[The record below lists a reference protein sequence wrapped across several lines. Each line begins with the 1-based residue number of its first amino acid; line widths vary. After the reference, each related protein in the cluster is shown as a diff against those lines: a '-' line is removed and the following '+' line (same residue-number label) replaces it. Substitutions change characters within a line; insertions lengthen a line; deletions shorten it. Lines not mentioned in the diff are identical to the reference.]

1 MGGKPIRSRQHIYFC
16 LALLMLVCGCSA
28 LDDMRREQELRDALA
43 SGDRLLLQGDFDG
56 SLKVFEGVA
65 AMAQGQPPAD
75 VAMYNMGLVYAH
87 PQNPKRDRRKAIGSF
102 QRVTAHYP
110 ESPWVGQ
117 AKIWMGVL
125 SEAEE
130 TGQEVKRSKEI
141 IEISKQEAERSR
153 QELEKSRQEIEKTRQ
168 EIERTKQIIERSR
181 QVDIE
186 IEEKR
191 RVRGR

>member
-1 MGGKPIRSRQHIYFC
+1 
-16 LALLMLVCGCSA
+16 
-28 LDDMRREQELRDALA
+28 
-43 SGDRLLLQGDFDG
+43 
-56 SLKVFEGVA
+56 
-65 AMAQGQPPAD
+65 
-75 VAMYNMGLVYAH
+75 MYNMGLVYAH

>member
-1 MGGKPIRSRQHIYFC
+1 
-16 LALLMLVCGCSA
+16 
-28 LDDMRREQELRDALA
+28 
-43 SGDRLLLQGDFDG
+43 
-56 SLKVFEGVA
+56 
-65 AMAQGQPPAD
+65 
-75 VAMYNMGLVYAH
+75 MGLIYAD

-102 QRVTAHYP
+102 QRVTVDYP
-110 ESPWVGQ
+110 ESPWAGQ
-117 AKIWMGVL
+117 AKIWTGVL
-125 SEAEE
+125 REAEE
-130 TGQEVKRSKEI
+130 SGQEVKRSREI

-153 QELEKSRQEIEKTRQ
+153 QELEKSKQEIERSRQ